1 MQKSIDLGLSKFT
14 THNSPFSEAMPR
26 TSPLKKMTMPVLPL
40 IVFTVLL
47 LVLGGILTFYFGAER
62 SARNLAKSASA
73 AFVQGMGLTP
83 SVSINGLTV
92 IEQAQP
98 TLELATVEQTIF
110 REYSWSHTY
119 LGSTKTLL
127 LRGEFVVKAGFDL
140 REDFNLNIDEEKA
153 MTHDP
158 ELRITATLPKA
169 KILSL
174 EMKTYK
180 VERDENGFWNG
191 ITPQDRTNAVVALQN
206 DARSAAESSGITQ
219 KAAQMLRERVRT
231 IAKDKGIEVVRFA
244 GE

>member
-1 MQKSIDLGLSKFT
+1 
-14 THNSPFSEAMPR
+14 MPR

-47 LVLGGILTFYFGAER
+47 LVLGGVLTFYFGAER